1 MNRPDCVLFDLD
13 HTLVH
18 YDHAV
23 RVRALAERCG
33 ADPERVM
40 DALTHSGLERDS
52 DLGLFDAE
60 GHAHELSRR
69 LGVPA
74 TLEDCIAARA
84 ASMAPIAET
93 LALAQEVARH
103 ARVAILTNNGLMV
116 RDHLHVLCPP
126 LSPLFDGRVFCSAE
140 FGVGKPDPGIFL
152 RSAERLG
159 LSPAAILFIDDK
171 AANAEAARAVGMDAL
186 HFTGPGALRAAL
198 HARGLLEDTR
208 EGIAHAS

>member
-1 MNRPDCVLFDLD
+1 MKRPACVLFDLD

-23 RVRALAERCG
+23 RVQVLAERCG
-33 ADPERVM
+33 VDADRVM

-60 GHAHELSRR
+60 GHARELSRR

-74 TLEDCIAARA
+74 SLGDCIAARA
-84 ASMAPIAET
+84 ASMSPIAET
-93 LALAQEVARH
+93 LALANGIARN

-116 RDHLHVLCPP
+116 RDHLHALCPA

-140 FGVGKPDPGIFL
+140 FGVGKPDPAIFL

-171 AANAEAARAVGMDAL
+171 SANAEAARAAGMDAL
-186 HFTGPGALRAAL
+186 HYGGPQALRISL
-198 HARGLLEDTR
+198 RERGLLEDTP
-208 EGIAHAS
+208 EAIAHAS